1 MGKRPVITV
10 RVLKALEWWHLDR
23 VSGDAVKRTIS
34 AVSDGCSQRCEELF
48 RVLDAG
54 DWVSVGAAFA

>member
-1 MGKRPVITV
+1 MGKRPVIAV